1 MSNKLI
7 IDTDIGTDVDDAI
20 ALAQILGSWPEDK
33 LSITTVYGDV
43 RKRAQIASNY
53 CRLMNKSIDVFP
65 GETLTISGKD
75 IWTSGLEGTL
85 HENLEMQIFK
95 KKSGVEHIA
104 DSVANSKH
112 PVEVIAIAPLT
123 NLAKA
128 INQVSGNVNNLK
140 HIYLMGGRFS
150 PGKIEHNII
159 CDIQAAQKVFNSN
172 LKVDVVGIE
181 ITTQLQLSLPEL
193 NFLSKLG
200 NAGELLHKEINQW
213 AQFLKHDWIVPHDS
227 IAFLMKSNPELF
239 EFSQMGDIRVL
250 EDGQTEFQENP
261 FGTKRIV
268 KKIDVEGARTSIISS
283 LEGVKFGV

>member
-1 MSNKLI
+1 LSNQLI

-20 ALAQILGSWPEDK
+20 VLAQILGSWPEDK

-53 CRLMNKSIDVFP
+53 CRLMNKSVDIYP
-65 GETLTISGKD
+65 GETLTISGKNV
-75 IWTSGLEGTL
+75 WTSGLEGTL
-85 HENLEMQIFK
+85 HDNLEMQIYK

-104 DSVANSKH
+104 DSVSKGMY

-128 INQVSGNVNNLK
+128 IDKVLGNLNNLK

-150 PGKIEHNII
+150 PGKIEHNIV
-159 CDIQAAQKVFNSN
+159 CDIEAAQKVFNSN
-172 LKVDVVGIE
+172 LKIDVVGIE
-181 ITTQLQLSLPEL
+181 ITTELHLSLLEL
-193 NFLSKLG
+193 KFLSKLG
-200 NAGELLHKEINQW
+200 KAGELLHEEINQW

-227 IAFLMKSNPELF
+227 IAFLMKNNPELF
-239 EFSQMGDIRVL
+239 EFSKLGDIRVL
-250 EDGQTEFQENP
+250 EDGQTEFHENQ

-283 LEGVKFGV
+283 LEGVKFGS

>member
-1 MSNKLI
+1 MSNQLI

-53 CRLMNKSIDVFP
+53 CRLMNKSIDVYP
-65 GETLTISGKD
+65 GETRTISEKD

-85 HENLEMQIFK
+85 HKNLEMQIFR

-104 DSVANSKH
+104 DSVAKGRHSI
-112 PVEVIAIAPLT
+112 EVIAIAPLT

-128 INQVSGNVNNLK
+128 INKVSGNINNLK

-150 PGKIEHNII
+150 PGKIEHNIV
-159 CDIQAAQKVFNSN
+159 CDIEAAQKVFNSN
-172 LKVDVVGIE
+172 LKIDVVGIE
-181 ITTQLQLSLPEL
+181 ITAQLKLSLPEL
-193 NFLSKLG
+193 NFLSQLG
-200 NAGELLHKEINQW
+200 KAGELLHEEINQW

-239 EFSQMGDIRVL
+239 EFSKLGDIRVL

-268 KKIDVEGARTSIISS
+268 KKIDVEDARTSIISS
-283 LEGVKFGV
+283 LEGVKFGL